1 MSVRPLA
8 LVVHKFMSSGEL
20 ETPLGRERLQACTF
34 RVPVEGEMIPMCQLN
49 ATGLRSKLYPAARL
63 RKVVGES

>member
-1 MSVRPLA
+1 
-8 LVVHKFMSSGEL
+8 
-20 ETPLGRERLQACTF
+20 
-34 RVPVEGEMIPMCQLN
+34 MIPMCELN